1 MVRSWLKGLC
11 GQRVRDDT
19 MARHFAAD
27 YETYSKGTRGFLAE
41 FWGDTSDE
49 IMKAGALGG
58 YLQPSVDVH
67 IRHADGESYGTF
79 RKLKGG
85 RLAGGTTSG
94 GCKIVPDKDG
104 VLVVREIG
112 LVAQRAIAVGRV
124 KWDGRF
130 DIDTEN
136 SELDCRIGTLGTSGL
151 RAILDDQPE
160 LRLNHLPKDVFSKHY
175 QLFGP

>member
-1 MVRSWLKGLC
+1 
-11 GQRVRDDT
+11 
-19 MARHFAAD
+19 F
-27 YETYSKGTRGFLAE
+27 E
-41 FWGDTSDE
+41 
-49 IMKAGALGG
+49 
-58 YLQPSVDVH
+58 
-67 IRHADGESYGTF
+67 
-79 RKLKGG
+79 KLKGG

-112 LVAQRAIAVGRV
+112 LVAQQAIAAGRV

-160 LRLNHLPKDVFSKHY
+160 LRLDHLPRRVLETLPAVWALERVIEVPHLCYSRNVQSGIGKIVRKICFAPVRPI
-175 QLFGP
+175 QATRFTI